1 MRQFEDYCF
10 VVQGTVDLRSYKGS
24 YVTLE
29 VLESIRRIYPGAQ
42 LILSTWSN
50 QVLDEVVKGLVDEL
64 VLSEDPGPIK
74 SSDGIL
80 NINRQILNSLAGINA
95 ASRKFC
101 IKLRSD
107 TVVKNT
113 NLVRAFEKKSV
124 GKVLVTNLTSVNP
137 RKRKRFLAVCDWV
150 YVGETEVIRNI
161 FDIPFYPQELTN
173 HRINNSSPF
182 LNAEQW
188 ITLNFLE
195 KMVDADV
202 MELILKD
209 EITIENHES
218 LVSEYFRVISFHK
231 LGLSSTKYNLFYF
244 GLSAMYTQK
253 ESDLRLENVRQGMRI
268 DAELFVYRLAEIPLL
283 RKLVKLFR
291 W

>member
-10 VVQGTVDLRSYKGS
+10 VVQGAVDLRSYKGS

-80 NINRQILNSLAGINA
+80 NINRQILNSLAGVNA

-101 IKLRSD
+101 IKVRSD

-113 NLVRAFEKKSV
+113 NLVHAFEKKSV

-150 YVGETEVIRNI
+150 YVGETKVIQSI
-161 FDIPFYPQELTN
+161 FDIPFYPQELTK
-173 HRINNSSPF
+173 HRISNSSPF

-188 ITLNFLE
+188 ITINFLN
-195 KMVDADV
+195 KMIDTDLVEQA
-202 MELILKD
+202 LKD

-218 LVSEYFRVISFHK
+218 LVAEFFRIISFHK
-231 LGLSSTKYNLFYF
+231 LGLRSTKYSLFYF

-253 ESDLRLENVRQGMRI
+253 ESDLRLEKCNRGLRMDVEF
-268 DAELFVYRLAEIPLL
+268 AVYYLAAIPLL
-283 RKLVKLFR
+283 RKLVKFFR